1 MSDRD
6 AAFSSKASDSFF
18 ENNLRYTFV
27 KSLNGQ
33 LESSFHVVRKSMF
46 HFICLVFNKKKK
58 RTMHKNFLF
67 ITADQFSLYMLAG
80 KKKINNV

>member
-58 RTMHKNFLF
+58 EKCIRIFCLSQLTSFLY
-67 ITADQFSLYMLAG
+67 TCSQES
-80 KKKINNV
+80 KK